1 MRLKSLI
8 IIAILLALLISG
20 CTTVKKPDLR
30 IISGSENEALEP
42 IITEFEKKNNVEIE
56 MVYKGSVDIMNML
69 GTSEIDEYDAVW
81 PANSIWITMGDTEH
95 KIKDMKSIM
104 TSPIVFGIRKSLAE
118 DLGFTKEETK
128 VSDILK
134 AINDKKLKFIMTSAT
149 QSNSGACAYL
159 GFLSALLDNPDTIK
173 IEDLERKEIKE
184 KLAQLLSGV
193 NRSSGSSGWLK
204 DLYLNGNYDAM
215 VNYEAVIIETN
226 QELIKQG
233 REPLYAVYPVDG
245 LAIADSP
252 LGYVDNKDEKKAGLF
267 LKFQEYL
274 LSENVQK
281 QLSDLGRRTGTAGV
295 NEDIRKDVFNKDWG
309 IDGKKVIS
317 GITMPSKK
325 VIKKALDMYQTELRK
340 PSATVYCLDYSGS
353 MAGEREKTLKNAM
366 SSLLNQEEAKKHM
379 IQSSEKDIMIVIP
392 FSDTILDTWEVKG
405 NKEEEL
411 DEILSKIQEMNVGGG
426 TDIYTPALKGIEIL
440 DDPKYEEYS
449 RAIVLLTDGESNE
462 GMYFNEFSQKFKELN
477 TDIPVFAISFGSA
490 DEQQLDDITTLT
502 RAKVFDGK
510 KDLGEAFKLVKGYN

>member
-1 MRLKSLI
+1 MYNS
-8 IIAILLALLISG
+8 
-20 CTTVKKPDLR
+20 KKPDLR

-118 DLGFTKEETK
+118 NLGFTKEETK

-134 AINDKKLKFIMTSAT
+134 AINNKKLKFIMTSAT

-325 VIKKALDMYQTELRK
+325 VIKR
-340 PSATVYCLDYSGS
+340 
-353 MAGEREKTLKNAM
+353 
-366 SSLLNQEEAKKHM
+366 H
-379 IQSSEKDIMIVIP
+379 
-392 FSDTILDTWEVKG
+392 
-405 NKEEEL
+405 
-411 DEILSKIQEMNVGGG
+411 
-426 TDIYTPALKGIEIL
+426 
-440 DDPKYEEYS
+440 
-449 RAIVLLTDGESNE
+449 
-462 GMYFNEFSQKFKELN
+462 
-477 TDIPVFAISFGSA
+477 
-490 DEQQLDDITTLT
+490 
-502 RAKVFDGK
+502 
-510 KDLGEAFKLVKGYN
+510 